1 MPNYTHRKDKRNLN
15 FRSGERI
22 LYITQRHLAIL
33 AARLL
38 PALVV
43 IVLCGLLASYR
54 SIGGQFLDTNAVMS
68 QQFTTFD
75 QILAV
80 IIALGVITGLI
91 LRGRTGTRLMLFG
104 ISILLGGFLYFR
116 YTGGRTFAVEPGTGQ
131 SFDTFNVILIMI
143 MMLALAYAIYS
154 YFDWANDRLILTNQR
169 VIYDLDRLL
178 IRHVQEQLPI
188 NDIQSV
194 EAKTQTYLGHWIN
207 MGYVKVQSAS
217 VGRAMVYQWAHDPR
231 TMQAKIMGQV
241 EEFQQHKGETDF
253 ERLVEKRVYND
264 EPTSLEHEQT
274 IRHSSTPHLLSWLFE
289 ANPEF
294 DSENSVYI
302 WHPHWFFLVK
312 SLALPM
318 TICIVAFVLVGFA
331 GDADIMG
338 GSATAAIMV
347 PLVLVCIGW
356 AAWKIEDH
364 RNDRYILTPTQVVDI
379 YKKPFGPESRQS
391 AGLDSLQNI
400 TYRATIFGRIFGY
413 GDIVLETAGTGD
425 ALTFFDVPK
434 PREVT
439 ATIDGYQTV
448 FNKSQKERNMEDTLK
463 LLRFYHMTHEQ
474 EGHAEPT
481 NNGEQQNQAD
491 QTTKQ

>member
-1 MPNYTHRKDKRNLN
+1 MPNYTHRKDTRNLK
-15 FRSGERI
+15 FRPDERI
-22 LYITQRHLAIL
+22 LYITHRHLAML
-33 AARLL
+33 VARLL

-43 IVLCGLLASYR
+43 IVLCGLLAGYR
-54 SIGGQFLDTNAVMS
+54 GMGGQFLEANAVMS

-75 QILAV
+75 QVLAV

-91 LRGRTGTRLMLFG
+91 LRGHTGARLLLFG
-104 ISILLGGFLYFR
+104 SSILLGSFLYFR
-116 YTGGRTFAVEPGTGQ
+116 YTGGRTFAVEPGASQ
-131 SFDTFNVILIMI
+131 SFDTFNIILIII
-143 MMLALAYAIYS
+143 MLLVLGYAIYS
-154 YFDWANDRLILTNQR
+154 YFDWVNDRLILTNQR
-169 VIYDLDRLL
+169 VIYDLDQLL

-217 VGRAMVYQWAHDPR
+217 FGRAMVYQWAHDPR
-231 TMQAKIMGQV
+231 TMQAKIMEQI
-241 EEFQQHKGETDF
+241 EKLQQQEGETDF
-253 ERLVEKRVYND
+253 QRMVEKRVYRD
-264 EPTSLEHEQT
+264 EPSSLEHEQR
-274 IRHSSTPHLLSWLFE
+274 IRRSSTPHALGWLFH

-294 DSENSVYI
+294 NPEDSVYV

-312 SLALPM
+312 SLALPV
-318 TICIVAFVLVGFA
+318 TVCLGVFILVSFVARSDLVG
-331 GDADIMG
+331 G
-338 GSATAAIMV
+338 GITAVIMV
-347 PLVLVCIGW
+347 PVVLGCFGW
-356 AAWKIEDH
+356 AAWKVEDH

-413 GDIVLETAGTGD
+413 GDVLLETAGTGE

-439 ATIDGYQTV
+439 ATIDGYQSV
-448 FNKSQKERNMEDTLK
+448 FNKTQKERNMEDTLK
-463 LLRFYHMTHEQ
+463 LLRFYHTTHDQQ
-474 EGHAEPT
+474 ESEESVDGR
-481 NNGEQQNQAD
+481 QRQNQAD
-491 QTTKQ
+491 QTA